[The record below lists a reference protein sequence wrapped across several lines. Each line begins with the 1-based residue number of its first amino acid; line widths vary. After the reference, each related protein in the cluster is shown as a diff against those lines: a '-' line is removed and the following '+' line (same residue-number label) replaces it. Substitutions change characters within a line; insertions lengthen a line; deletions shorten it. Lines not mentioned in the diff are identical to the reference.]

1 MLQLVNSDIMNIFKK
16 ISNIVLAVNFTI
28 LSVVTLPLL
37 IISTKLADVN
47 LLLKLDVNLL
57 LIAIQSYGISLIIFE
72 IVGLIIFKKDYN
84 LFNLIS
90 FAIYCVLSFIYI
102 FVMKGV
108 FELIFDYTIGIIFKG
123 LFYLIDVIFPD
134 SFTKI
139 VTDYGE
145 LFYQGIKN
153 TLSISLLGT
162 LFGFLI
168 ACVLGTLRTIKVNK
182 KDLWIIK
189 AIKYVV
195 SSIIKV
201 YVTVFRGT
209 PMMVQ
214 AMIIFYG
221 LVGVFHWDPVT
232 AGLVIVSINTGA
244 YLTEVIKNGIDSVDL
259 GQMEA
264 ARSLGFSYPK
274 SMLLIIFPQAIK
286 NSMASIGN
294 EFVINIK
301 DTSVLNVIGCAEM
314 YFILN
319 ASAATNYKF
328 MEQMIVGAIIY
339 LILTFTTT
347 KLLNLVEKK
356 LDVPTAELKG
366 SN

>member
-1 MLQLVNSDIMNIFKK
+1 MDQFRK
-16 ISNIVLAVNFTI
+16 ISNIGLFI
-28 LSVVTLPLL
+28 IFILLSVVTIPLL
-37 IISTKLADVN
+37 ILFKIGGNLADTYKLILWIVQGVG
-47 LLLKLDVNLL
+47 LLF
-57 LIAIQSYGISLIIFE
+57 IAYE
-72 IVGLIIFKKDYN
+72 IVCICLFKRN
-84 LFNLIS
+84 LSLRNYIL
-90 FAIYCVLSFIYI
+90 FAFYCVLSFIFI
-102 FVMKGV
+102 FIVCGG
-108 FELIFDYTIGIIFKG
+108 FEFIIDYTLGLVFKG
-123 LFYLIDVIFPD
+123 LFWLLDVILPK
-134 SFTKI
+134 SFTLV
-139 VTDYGE
+139 VTKYGD

-162 LFGFLI
+162 IIGFVI
-168 ACVLGTLRTIKVNK
+168 ACVLGTIRTMTVNSS
-182 KDLWIIK
+182 DSWIVK
-189 AIKYVV
+189 LLKRV
-195 SSIIKV
+195 SNFIIKV

-221 LVGVFHWDPVT
+221 FVGIFKWDPVT

-244 YLTEVIKNGIDSVDL
+244 YLTEVVKNGIESIDK

-274 SMLLIIFPQAIK
+274 AMLLVIFPQAIK

-314 YFILN
+314 YYILN
-319 ASAATNYKF
+319 MSAATNYKF
-328 MEQMIVGAIIY
+328 MEQMIVGALVY
-339 LILTFTTT
+339 LLLTFSTT
-347 KLLNLVEKK
+347 KILEAIERK

>member
-1 MLQLVNSDIMNIFKK
+1 MDNKKVVTKNNPLKKLINKITKTHILIF
-16 ISNIVLAVNFTI
+16 LAVVFVVLVITGGFEILVDYTLGILFKLLFAFLNWILPSSFT
-28 LSVVTLPLL
+28 LVVT
-37 IISTKLADVN
+37 K
-47 LLLKLDVNLL
+47 
-57 LIAIQSYGISLIIFE
+57 
-72 IVGLIIFKKDYN
+72 
-84 LFNLIS
+84 
-90 FAIYCVLSFIYI
+90 
-102 FVMKGV
+102 
-108 FELIFDYTIGIIFKG
+108 
-123 LFYLIDVIFPD
+123 
-134 SFTKI
+134 
-139 VTDYGE
+139 YGE

-153 TLSISLLGT
+153 TLSISLFGT
-162 LFGFLI
+162 IIGFVI
-168 ACVLGTLRTIKVNK
+168 ACVLGTLRTIKVNSTDSLFTK
-182 KDLWIIK
+182 IWKR
-189 AIKYVV
+189 V
-195 SSIIKV
+195 SNFIIKV

-221 LVGVFHWDPVT
+221 FVGIFGWDPVT

-244 YLTEVIKNGIDSVDL
+244 YLTEVVKNGIESIDK

-274 SMLLIIFPQAIK
+274 AMLLVIFPQAIK

-314 YFILN
+314 YWVLN
-319 ASAATNYKF
+319 KSASANFRY

-347 KLLNLVEKK
+347 KLLGLIEKH
-356 LDVPTAELKG
+356 LDAPVQEIK
-366 SN
+366 SCN